1 MIARFVAVL
10 AAFVIAGT
18 TPAFANSDSA
28 ATDFSSRI
36 SDAQI
41 VPDANGPALGAGD
54 AQFRELFASWKS
66 MDKRTTGQLSIPSMT
81 PVESYR
87 LTSQYG
93 YRSDPFKG
101 RRANHKGLDMAGP
114 VGTPI
119 YATADGIVGRSQ
131 WVSGYG
137 NYIEVNHGGEIQTRY
152 GHMSKL
158 LVGPNERVKRG
169 QMIGLMGSTGRSTG
183 SHLHYEV
190 RVSGDP
196 VNPLTFM
203 QADSYLLAIQEH
215 DEELDEALGG
225 PEN

>member
-10 AAFVIAGT
+10 AAFVFAGT
-18 TPAFANSDSA
+18 TPALAGSESA
-28 ATDFSSRI
+28 ATDFSTAV

-41 VPDANGPALGAGD
+41 FSNANGPALGD
-54 AQFRELFASWKS
+54 ADVQFRELFTTWKS
-66 MDKRTTGQLSIPSMT
+66 MDKRSTGQLSIPSMT
-81 PVESYR
+81 PVKSYR

-101 RRANHKGLDMAGP
+101 RRANHQGLDMAGP

-131 WVSGYG
+131 WLGGYG
-137 NYIEVNHGGEIQTRY
+137 NYIEINHGGEIQTRY

-158 LVGPNERVKRG
+158 LVNSNERVKRG
-169 QMIGLMGSTGRSTG
+169 QLIGLMGSTGRSTG

-190 RVSGDP
+190 RISGEP

-203 QADSYLLAIQEH
+203 QSDSYLLAMQERG
-215 DEELDEALGG
+215 EAPEALGG
-225 PEN
+225 PED